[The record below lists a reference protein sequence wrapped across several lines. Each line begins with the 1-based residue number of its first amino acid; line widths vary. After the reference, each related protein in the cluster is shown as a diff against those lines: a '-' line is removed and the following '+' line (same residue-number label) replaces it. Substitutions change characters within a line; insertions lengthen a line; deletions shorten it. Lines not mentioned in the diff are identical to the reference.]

1 MQSSRLKRYRHL
13 VGRFDGL
20 LTRTPVITYG
30 LAIPFAVMGTVD
42 ARAAFALSVGMMAIG
57 LLSTAV
63 GWVLKRM
70 GQGREVYMLVT
81 AVLSSLT
88 LAGLSRLPLGGFQMP
103 VGMLGIYFPLLA
115 VNTLTFFLVT
125 RCDEQKSL
133 PENLARGG
141 PVGAFLC
148 VLCHGG
154 VPVPG
159 TARQGK
165 HLRSQ
170 GSEQPAD
177 FHCTDAV
184 LWFYP
189 GGHAFGIL
197 PPGEP
202 VDPGLVPDQ
211 GPGRGHGR
219 QDRGGEGIRW
229 LVL

>member
-42 ARAAFALSVGMMAIG
+42 ARAAFALSVGMMAIS

-133 PENLARGG
+133 PANLAQAAGRCF
-141 PVGAFLC
+141 P
-148 VLCHGG
+148 
-154 VPVPG
+154 
-159 TARQGK
+159 
-165 HLRSQ
+165 LRSLSWRCPCS
-170 GSEQPAD
+170 GNCSAREASSESRCWAACRFP
-177 FHCTDAV
+177 
-184 LWFYP
+184 LY
-189 GGHAFGIL
+189 
-197 PPGEP
+197 
-202 VDPGLVPDQ
+202 
-211 GPGRGHGR
+211 
-219 QDRGGEGIRW
+219 
-229 LVL
+229 

>member
-1 MQSSRLKRYRHL
+1 
-13 VGRFDGL
+13 
-20 LTRTPVITYG
+20 
-30 LAIPFAVMGTVD
+30 
-42 ARAAFALSVGMMAIG
+42 
-57 LLSTAV
+57 
-63 GWVLKRM
+63 
-70 GQGREVYMLVT
+70 MLVT

-133 PENLARGG
+133 PANLAQAARS
-141 PVGAFLC
+141 VLSFAFFVMAVSLFRE
-148 VLCHGG
+148 LLGK
-154 VPVPG
+154 
-159 TARQGK
+159 GK

-170 GSEQPAD
+170 GAGQPAD

>member
-42 ARAAFALSVGMMAIG
+42 ARAAFALSIGMMAIS

-133 PENLARGG
+133 PANLAQAARSVLSFAFFVMAVSLFRELLGKG
-141 PVGAFLC
+141 SIFGVKVLGSLQISTVLMPFFGFILVGMLSAFC
-148 VLCHGG
+148 
-154 VPVPG
+154 
-159 TARQGK
+159 RQVN
-165 HLRSQ
+165 RSIRAWCLIKDR
-170 GSEQPAD
+170 EEAM
-177 FHCTDAV
+177 DAKTEEV
-184 LWFYP
+184 K
-189 GGHAFGIL
+189 A
-197 PPGEP
+197 
-202 VDPGLVPDQ
+202 
-211 GPGRGHGR
+211 
-219 QDRGGEGIRW
+219 
-229 LVL
+229 

>member
-88 LAGLSRLPLGGFQMP
+88 LAGLSVCRWAGS
-103 VGMLGIYFPLLA
+103 
-115 VNTLTFFLVT
+115 
-125 RCDEQKSL
+125 RCRWACWVSIS
-133 PENLARGG
+133 R
-141 PVGAFLC
+141 C
-148 VLCHGG
+148 W
-154 VPVPG
+154 
-159 TARQGK
+159 
-165 HLRSQ
+165 RSIP
-170 GSEQPAD
+170 SPSS
-177 FHCTDAV
+177 
-184 LWFYP
+184 W
-189 GGHAFGIL
+189 
-197 PPGEP
+197 
-202 VDPGLVPDQ
+202 
-211 GPGRGHGR
+211 
-219 QDRGGEGIRW
+219 
-229 LVL
+229 

>member
-42 ARAAFALSVGMMAIG
+42 ARAAFALSVGMMAIS

-133 PENLARGG
+133 PANLAQAARS
-141 PVGAFLC
+141 VLSFAFFVMAVSLF
-148 VLCHGG
+148 
-154 VPVPG
+154 
-159 TARQGK
+159 RQGK

-170 GSEQPAD
+170 GAEQPAD

-202 VDPGLVPDQ
+202 VDPGLVSDQ

>member
-1 MQSSRLKRYRHL
+1 
-13 VGRFDGL
+13 
-20 LTRTPVITYG
+20 
-30 LAIPFAVMGTVD
+30 MGTVD

-125 RCDEQKSL
+125 AVMNRNRCRK
-133 PENLARGG
+133 PGTGG

-170 GSEQPAD
+170 GAGQPAD

-197 PPGEP
+197 PP
-202 VDPGLVPDQ
+202 
-211 GPGRGHGR
+211 R
-219 QDRGGEGIRW
+219 
-229 LVL
+229 